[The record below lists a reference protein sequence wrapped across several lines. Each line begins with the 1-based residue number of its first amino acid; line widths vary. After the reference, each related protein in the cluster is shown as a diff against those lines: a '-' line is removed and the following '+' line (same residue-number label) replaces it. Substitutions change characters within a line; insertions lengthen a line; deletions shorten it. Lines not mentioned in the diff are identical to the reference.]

1 MFNTPLDG
9 SPRDSYQAQER
20 NGAEGERVTRPSQKH
35 RGAYFT
41 PDEVA
46 ATLIGWAVRSP
57 RDRLLDPS
65 CGDGQ
70 FIAGHRNSVGIEQD
84 GHSAGEAMQR
94 APWALVHEGDFFAW
108 AAETRER
115 FECAA
120 GNPPFIRYQTFKG
133 AARERA
139 LGLCRRLGAHFSGLA
154 SSWAPFLV
162 ATASLLKPGGR
173 MAFVVPA
180 EIGHAPYAAPL
191 LDYLVDNFERV
202 QVVAVRRK
210 LFPDLSED
218 CWLLYADGFGGC
230 TAEIEFAALDS
241 FDPTKCRRPPR
252 AIAVPVDEWRVDW
265 RRRLRPFLLS
275 AAAREL
281 YREAA
286 RHPLARRFNEI
297 ANVGIGYVS
306 GANDFFHL
314 RPSEAERLGIP
325 ANLLHPAVRNGRALP
340 PRRLTGSTIAKWQ
353 AADDPVMLLRL
364 PKIPA
369 MELPASVRRYLDS
382 AAGHE
387 AREAYKCRV
396 REPWFSVPDVQT
408 PDYFMS
414 YMSGVSAGLVRNV
427 GGATCTNSVHGVRVK
442 NRSGMAA
449 FLAAWDSSFMALSR
463 EVEGHP
469 LGGGMLKLE
478 PREAGQ
484 LLLAPSGALPA
495 NTAHELREAVG
506 TMQRWRHYA
515 EGDRV

>member
-1 MFNTPLDG
+1 MFNTPRRE
-9 SPRDSYQAQER
+9 SPPFVSSGGTDS
-20 NGAEGERVTRPSQKH
+20 AEGERVTRKSQKH

-41 PDEVA
+41 PDDIA
-46 ATLIGWAVRSP
+46 ATLIRWGVRSP

-84 GHSAGEAMQR
+84 GHSASEAMQR
-94 APWALVHEGDFFAW
+94 APWALVHEGDFFTW
-108 AAETRER
+108 AAETTER

-133 AARERA
+133 DAREHA
-139 LGLCRRLGAHFSGLA
+139 LSLCRRLGAKFSGLT

-191 LDYLVDNFERV
+191 LEYLVGNFELV

-218 CWLLYADGFGGC
+218 CWLLYTDNFGGC
-230 TAEIEFAALDS
+230 TNEIRFTALDS
-241 FDPTKCRRPPR
+241 FNAAECRRPPR
-252 AIAVPVDEWRVDW
+252 QAVQIPVAEWRADW
-265 RRRLRPFLLS
+265 SRRLRPFLLP
-275 AAAREL
+275 AGAREL
-281 YREAA
+281 YRLAA
-286 RHPLARRFNEI
+286 GHPLATRLKDI
-297 ANVGIGYVS
+297 AGVGIGYVS

-314 RPSEAERLGIP
+314 RPSDAERLGIP
-325 ANLLHPAVRNGRALP
+325 AKLLHPTVRNGRALP
-340 PRRLTGSTIAKWQ
+340 ARCLTRSTIAKWH
-353 AADDPVMLLRL
+353 AADDPIMLLRL
-364 PKIPA
+364 PKVPA
-369 MELPASVRRYLDS
+369 EDLPTSVRRYLDS
-382 AAGHE
+382 GPGRE
-387 AREAYKCRV
+387 ARQAYKCRV

-414 YMSGVSAGLVRNV
+414 YMSGVSAGLVRNA

-442 NRSGMAA
+442 DRAGMAH
-449 FLAAWDSSFMALSR
+449 FIGAWESPFMALSR
-463 EVEGHP
+463 EIEGHP

-484 LLLAPSGALPA
+484 LLLAPAELLPA
-495 NTAHELREAVG
+495 RASNDLLEAVG
-506 TMQRWRHYA
+506 TMRRWRHYA
-515 EGDRV
+515 GE

>member
-1 MFNTPLDG
+1 
-9 SPRDSYQAQER
+9 
-20 NGAEGERVTRPSQKH
+20 VTRPSQKH
-35 RGAYFT
+35 RGAFFT

-46 ATLIGWAVRSP
+46 ATLTRWAIRS
-57 RDRLLDPS
+57 RCDRLLDPS

-84 GHSAGEAMQR
+84 GNSASEAMQR
-94 APWALVHEGDFFAW
+94 APWALIHEGDFFAW
-108 AAETRER
+108 AAETTER

-120 GNPPFIRYQTFKG
+120 GNPPFIRFQTFKG
-133 AARERA
+133 EARERA
-139 LGLCRRLGAHFSGLA
+139 LGLCRRLGVNFSGLA

-162 ATASLLKPGGR
+162 ATANLLKPGGR

-191 LDYLVDNFERV
+191 LNYLVDNFEQV
-202 QVVAVRRK
+202 QVIAVRRK

-218 CWLLYADGFGGC
+218 CWLLYTEGFGARTG
-230 TAEIEFAALDS
+230 EIAFSALDH
-241 FDPTKCRRPPR
+241 FNPAECRRPPR
-252 AIAVPVDEWRVDW
+252 AIAVPVGEWRTDW
-265 RRRLRPFLLS
+265 RARLRPFLMS

-286 RHPLARRFNEI
+286 RHPRARRFSDI
-297 ANVGIGYVS
+297 AKVGIGYVS

-314 RPSEAERLGIP
+314 RPSEVERLGIP
-325 ANLLHPAVRNGRALP
+325 AKLLHPAVRNGRALP
-340 PRRLTGSTIAKWQ
+340 ARRLTSSTIAKWH

-364 PKIPA
+364 PKIRPA
-369 MELPASVRRYLDS
+369 ELPASVRRYLDS
-382 AAGHE
+382 SAGQA

-396 REPWFSVPDVQT
+396 REPWYSVPDVQI

-414 YMSGVSAGLVRNV
+414 YMSGISAGLVRNA

-442 NRSGMAA
+442 DRSGMAA
-449 FLAAWDSSFMALSR
+449 FLEAWDSSFMALSR
-463 EVEGHP
+463 EIEGHP

-484 LLLAPSGALPA
+484 LLLAPAETLPA
-495 NTAHELREAVG
+495 NAADELRDAVA
-506 TMQRWRHYA
+506 TMRRWRHYSEA
-515 EGDRV
+515 EQR